1 MSAATGQNA
10 RQSYWRLV
18 WRQYRRNRPALL
30 GVALVAFMG
39 FVALAAPFLAGDVP
53 IVMKKAGRTY
63 VFPNLFT
70 YADLQAE
77 NLYNNFDR
85 WTPGDGEWG
94 VRPPISHGP
103 TRQDLAHRLERPSN
117 NHLFG
122 TDDRGRDVL
131 SRIIWGARIS
141 MSVGF
146 ISVGLALLIGVVLGA
161 LAGFYGGWVD
171 VVILRLIEVWICV
184 PSFFLIIT
192 VMAFLEPSI
201 INIMIV
207 IGITSWPGVARLV
220 RGEFLKQKQ
229 MDYATAARA
238 TGLTDRRIMF
248 RHLLP
253 NAITPVFVAA
263 TFGVAGAI
271 VTESALSFLGFGV
284 PPPTASW
291 GEILKESQGYVDF
304 AWWLVMFPGIAVFLT
319 VVAFNL
325 VGDGLRDAM
334 DPRLRQ

>member
-1 MSAATGQNA
+1 MTDREQQERSAG
-10 RQSYWRLV
+10 YWRLV

-30 GVALVAFMG
+30 GAALVLFFGALS
-39 FVALAAPFLAGDVP
+39 LAAPFLANDTPVWMVKGG
-53 IVMKKAGRTY
+53 KTY
-63 VFPNLFT
+63 PLPNLIT

-85 WTPGDGEWG
+85 WRPGAGEYALW
-94 VRPPISHGP
+94 PPVPHGP
-103 TRQDLAHRLERPSN
+103 LRQDLRARLAPPGPR
-117 NHLFG
+117 HWFG

-131 SRIIWGARIS
+131 SRIIWGGRIS

-146 ISVGLALLIGVVLGA
+146 LSVGIAVVVGVILGA
-161 LAGFYGGWVD
+161 LAGYYGRWVD
-171 VVILRLIEVWICV
+171 AAVLRLIEIWMCV

-192 VMAFLEPSI
+192 VMALLEPGI
-201 INIMIV
+201 MNIMVV
-207 IGITSWPGVARLV
+207 IGLTSWPEVARLV
-220 RGEFLKQKQ
+220 RGEFLKQKE
-229 MDYATAARA
+229 MDYAAAARA
-238 TGLTDRRIMF
+238 LGLGDGRVIF
-248 RHLLP
+248 RHILP
-253 NAITPVFVAA
+253 NAVSPVFVAA

-271 VTESALSFLGFGV
+271 LTESGLSFLGFGV

-291 GEILKESQGYVDF
+291 GEILKQSQSYVDF
-304 AWWLVMFPGIAVFLT
+304 AWWLVLFPGIAIFLT